1 MKEII
6 KEDIE
11 ALWDEFKN
19 AGCGVLWVIKGTL
32 TIIYR
37 ALIIFCATTTILGE
51 LVVLCVEKLIEAF
64 NKIKSEFKVRVGT

>member
-11 ALWDEFKN
+11 ALWEEFKN
-19 AGCGVLWVIKGTL
+19 AGHGVLWVIKGIL

-37 ALIIFCATTTILGE
+37 TLIIFCALTTILGE
-51 LVVLCVEKLIEAF
+51 LVVLCAEKLIEAY
-64 NKIKSEFKVRVGT
+64 NKIKSEIKERVEA

>member
-1 MKEII
+1 MKDII

-19 AGCGVLWVIKGTL
+19 AGNGVLWVIKGVL

-51 LVVLCVEKLIEAF
+51 VMVLCAEKLIEAY
-64 NKIKSEFKVRVGT
+64 NKIKSELKERVEA

>member
-1 MKEII
+1 MKDII

-19 AGCGVLWVIKGTL
+19 AGNGVLWVIKGVL

-37 ALIIFCATTTILGE
+37 ALIILCATTTILGE
-51 LVVLCVEKLIEAF
+51 LVVLCAEKLIEAYD
-64 NKIKSEFKVRVGT
+64 KIKSELKERVEA

>member
-1 MKEII
+1 MKDII

-19 AGCGVLWVIKGTL
+19 AGNGMLWVIKGIL

-37 ALIIFCATTTILGE
+37 ALIILCATTTILGE
-51 LVVLCVEKLIEAF
+51 LVVLCAEKLIEAY
-64 NKIKSEFKVRVGT
+64 NKIKSELKERVEA